1 MAKTIAISDDVYE
14 LLSGSKM
21 PGESFSDVIR
31 RRLRRAPLSELAGK
45 RTLTTEEWERA
56 KRQIAAAEQKTA
68 QRLARLQK

>member
-14 LLSGSKM
+14 LLTGSKM